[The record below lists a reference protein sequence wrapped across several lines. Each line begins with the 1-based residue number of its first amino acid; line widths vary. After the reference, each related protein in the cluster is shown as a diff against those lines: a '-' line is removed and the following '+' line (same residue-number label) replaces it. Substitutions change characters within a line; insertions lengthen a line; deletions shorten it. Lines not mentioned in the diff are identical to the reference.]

1 MLFLIAAFFTFFGMF
16 IVVPMVLGILRFF
29 GIYTIV
35 SERECQV
42 FILFGKVVGMLDEPG
57 LHFLPSIIGPAAFIV
72 NFLGSTTTIDLRLDQ
87 VYQRSQPVNS
97 EEGTPMG
104 IGVWYEMVVSD
115 PIAYLFRNADPR
127 GSLRANVSN
136 STVRA
141 LSNMK
146 LADLLESRHFM
157 SKAVR
162 DEVTPVSHEW
172 GYKLGTVYIRKVHF
186 RDIQMIKQIEAKVVN
201 RLRQVTASIQQHGA
215 NQVSIISSNAE
226 RQAATEFAKA
236 AAMRPFIVGTAL
248 NEISQDSE
256 VADVMFAILENEKML
271 EGNVDITL
279 IPEGMRQDLL
289 TQLQASQDS
298 PPGVT
303 AHPTPPPVPS

>member
-1 MLFLIAAFFTFFGMF
+1 MIFLIASFFTFVGMF
-16 IVVPMVLGILRFF
+16 ILVPVILALLRFF

-42 FILFGKVVGMLDEPG
+42 FILFGKVVGMIDEPG
-57 LHFLPSIIGPAAFIV
+57 LHILPSIIGPAAFIV
-72 NFLGSTTTIDLRLDQ
+72 NFLGSTTSIDLRLDQ

-162 DEVTPVSHEW
+162 DEVSPVSHEW
-172 GYKLGTVYIRKVHF
+172 GYKLGSIYIRKVHF

-248 NEISQDSE
+248 NEISQDRE
-256 VADVMFAILENEKML
+256 VSDVMFAILENEKML

-279 IPEGMRQDLL
+279 IPQALRQDLL
-289 TQLQASQDS
+289 TQLQAAQSQTHA
-298 PPGVT
+298 PVT
-303 AHPTPPPVPS
+303 APPPLPQ